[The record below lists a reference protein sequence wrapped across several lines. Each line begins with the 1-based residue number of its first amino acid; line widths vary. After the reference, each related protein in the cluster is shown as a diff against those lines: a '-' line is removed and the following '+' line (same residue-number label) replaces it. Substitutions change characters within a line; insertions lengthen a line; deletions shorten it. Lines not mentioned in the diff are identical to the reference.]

1 MILAETFYLFDVG
14 VANDL
19 RQAVRGGMLGT
30 RAPLDPEEDRSAP
43 VAALSRSVMGRRVV
57 LIRRRVQKGHVTL
70 SHLSLLNPVRSSQ
83 VLLAATS

>member
-19 RQAVRGGMLGT
+19 RQAVRGGVLGT
-30 RAPLDPEEDRSAP
+30 RAPLDPEENRGAP
-43 VAALSRSVMGRRVV
+43 VATLSRAVMGRRVM
-57 LIRRRVQKGHVTL
+57 LIRHRGHKGHVTL
-70 SHLSLLNPVRSSQ
+70 LTLSLLNPVRSSQ